1 VERDEL
7 KLDCR
12 FGRNGEMHKSLQCAI
27 ALVGI
32 GIIAGSIAALGAR
45 TPTPVEIRPVWKEF
59 KWPFALDQ
67 WGIGRAFVCKPAA
80 CGDEVSIYLRPKIG
94 FCKCATGVSD
104 DEELDRVSDH
114 MLINLKM
121 VARGRGRPIDVAW
134 MHGRSR
140 AYTQPGTIKDW
151 VLSIAF
157 NDRCDVIVAVATLGR
172 GNRQALEPAVIAF
185 LNTDPVIRWVKW
197 LIT

>member
-1 VERDEL
+1 
-7 KLDCR
+7 
-12 FGRNGEMHKSLQCAI
+12 MHKSLQCAI

-32 GIIAGSIAALGAR
+32 GTIVGSIAAFGAR
-45 TPTPVEIRPVWKEF
+45 MPTPVEIQPVWTEF
-59 KWPFALDQ
+59 KWPFVLDQ

-114 MLINLKM
+114 MLISPKM
-121 VARGRGRPIDVAW
+121 VARGAGHPIDVAW
-134 MHGRSR
+134 MQGRSR
-140 AYTQPGTIKDW
+140 AYGAPGTIMGR

-157 NDRCDVIVAVATLGR
+157 NDRCDVIVAVATLGH
-172 GNRQALEPAVIAF
+172 GNRQTLEPAVIAF
-185 LNTDPVIRWVKW
+185 LNTDPVVRWVKW

>member
-1 VERDEL
+1 MPL
-7 KLDCR
+7 
-12 FGRNGEMHKSLQCAI
+12 
-27 ALVGI
+27 
-32 GIIAGSIAALGAR
+32 
-45 TPTPVEIRPVWKEF
+45 EIRPVWTES

-104 DEELDRVSDH
+104 DEELERVSDH
-114 MLINLKM
+114 ILINPKM
-121 VARGRGRPIDVAW
+121 VARGAGRPIDVAW
-134 MHGRSR
+134 MRGRSR
-140 AYTQPGTIKDW
+140 AYARPGTRKDR

-157 NDRCDVIVAVATLGR
+157 NDRCDVIVAVARLGR
-172 GNRQALEPAVIAF
+172 GNRETLEPAVIAF